1 MSITYNA
8 EEIYDMGIQIERNG
22 QTFYQ
27 AAAESAAEKDVKEL
41 LTDLAHWE
49 KAHID
54 LFKELKKQIPS
65 DVQTDPGL
73 DLDQQQLLYLKAA
86 ADTHVFTK
94 NADPVA
100 LAKTCKGPI
109 DVLEIA
115 LNFEKDSVVLYTAMK
130 DLVPESLGKET
141 IDKLIQEEISHI
153 SMIHEWMERLS
164 GEQNSS

>member
-8 EEIYDMGIQIERNG
+8 EEIYDIGIQIETNG
-22 QTFYQ
+22 WAFYQ
-27 AAAESAAEKDVKEL
+27 AAAESAEEEDVKKL

-65 DVQTDPGL
+65 DLQTDPSL

-86 ADTHVFTK
+86 ADTHIFTK

-100 LAKTCKGPI
+100 LAKTCKGPM
-109 DVLEIA
+109 DVLRVA
-115 LNFEKDSVVLYTAMK
+115 MDFEKDSVVLYAAMK
-130 DLVPESLGKET
+130 DLVPESLGKDN

-153 SMIHEWMERLS
+153 SMIHDWMERL
-164 GEQNSS
+164 GGN